1 MPDTYNKIALPVAFV
16 KGKFMENY
24 SIYLNR
30 KLVRDSGKYDIQEEY
45 EMFDKVIRTMN
56 DICAEPCGTFICLHA
71 DTEELNFC
79 TDDFMLSVECGVE
92 HIIKFMSEVKKMFP
106 DIEDYMEVK
115 KYEPEG
121 A

>member
-1 MPDTYNKIALPVAFV
+1 
-16 KGKFMENY
+16 MENY

-30 KLVRDSGKYDIQEEY
+30 KLVRDSGKYDIQEEC

-56 DICAEPCGTFICLHA
+56 DVCAEPCGTFICLHA
-71 DTEELNFC
+71 DAEELNLL
-79 TDDFMLSVECGVE
+79 TDDFMFSVECGVE
-92 HIIKFMSEVKKMFP
+92 HIMQFISEVKKMFP
-106 DIEDYMEVK
+106 DIEEYMEVK

>member
-1 MPDTYNKIALPVAFV
+1 
-16 KGKFMENY
+16 MENY

-45 EMFDKVIRTMN
+45 DMFDNIIRTMN
-56 DICAEPCGTFICLHA
+56 DICAEPCGTFICLLA
-71 DTEELNFC
+71 DTEELNFL
-79 TDDFMLSVECGVE
+79 TDDFMFSVECNVDN
-92 HIIKFMSEVKKMFP
+92 ILQFISEVKKMFP
-106 DIEDYMEVK
+106 DIEEYMEVK

>member
-1 MPDTYNKIALPVAFV
+1 
-16 KGKFMENY
+16 MENY

-30 KLVRDSGKYDIQEEY
+30 KLVRDSGKYDIQEEC

-56 DICAEPCGTFICLHA
+56 DICAEPCGTFICLNA
-71 DTEELNFC
+71 DTEELNFL
-79 TDDFMLSVECGVE
+79 TDDFMFSVECGVE
-92 HIIKFMSEVKKMFP
+92 HIMQFMSEVKKMFP
-106 DIEDYMEVK
+106 DIEEYMEVK

>member
-1 MPDTYNKIALPVAFV
+1 
-16 KGKFMENY
+16 MENY

-45 EMFDKVIRTMN
+45 DMFDKVIRAMN
-56 DICAEPCGTFICLHA
+56 DICAEPCGTFICLYA
-71 DTEELNFC
+71 DTEELNFL
-79 TDDFMLSVECGVE
+79 TDDFMFSVECNVE
-92 HIIKFMSEVKKMFP
+92 HIVKFMSEVKKMFP
-106 DIEDYMEVK
+106 DIEEYMEVK